1 MYNLYTH
8 EKKTLEKNIKQFQ
21 TSLNEETK
29 KKRQEKIKNL
39 SIRYN
44 NRMENFIY
52 TMCENPIIL
61 QKSTKEKG
69 DSNTLR
75 NFKLREFITDKQR
88 VKKMELYKNKL
99 KAYDLKRKNI
109 DKKRNINKIKNHT
122 NYILIQPKMRFNN
135 RTKLEKIINKIKKDD
150 IINIEQF
157 GSPLLEHIKKLKFND
172 VKKVKEFYYLLDKND
187 LEDVDIQKLIQNIN
201 DAEESEKTNRYT
213 LKDYLEW
220 KYHHNILC
228 YKNKKS
234 RDNSLNGSKNSL
246 IQNFGKKPNK
256 TKTKND
262 YEILRKD
269 DFKTHF
275 KGTSQFIEFLDLND
289 KNEKTKNKISKKREV
304 SALIFR
310 TKNINDFK
318 NLDRIKSPR
327 NDKNKKNKKMKRVY
341 SVCNFDYYNDKK
353 ENLLLNKTDKNN
365 FILKELNEEF
375 RKKKLT
381 MMESMSNEIKL
392 TKSITNEFMQKYN
405 SSNLFTNS
413 STVNIPK
420 NSVMKNFNDFLN
432 QKNDKGLKE
441 KFANLSAEIEKENRR
456 INNER
461 YKKFVKRFS
470 RSIFGFKSKEMREK
484 VKEMQVENKR
494 DYVVID
500 DNVYPKTNI
509 KKIANEIFLKCNYYN
524 KKITKI

>member
-8 EKKTLEKNIKQFQ
+8 EKRTLEKSKKQFQ

-99 KAYDLKRKNI
+99 KVYDLKRKKI

-228 YKNKKS
+228 
-234 RDNSLNGSKNSL
+234 
-246 IQNFGKKPNK
+246 
-256 TKTKND
+256 
-262 YEILRKD
+262 
-269 DFKTHF
+269 
-275 KGTSQFIEFLDLND
+275 
-289 KNEKTKNKISKKREV
+289 
-304 SALIFR
+304 
-310 TKNINDFK
+310 
-318 NLDRIKSPR
+318 
-327 NDKNKKNKKMKRVY
+327 
-341 SVCNFDYYNDKK
+341 
-353 ENLLLNKTDKNN
+353 
-365 FILKELNEEF
+365 
-375 RKKKLT
+375 
-381 MMESMSNEIKL
+381 
-392 TKSITNEFMQKYN
+392 
-405 SSNLFTNS
+405 
-413 STVNIPK
+413 
-420 NSVMKNFNDFLN
+420 
-432 QKNDKGLKE
+432 
-441 KFANLSAEIEKENRR
+441 
-456 INNER
+456 
-461 YKKFVKRFS
+461 
-470 RSIFGFKSKEMREK
+470 
-484 VKEMQVENKR
+484 
-494 DYVVID
+494 
-500 DNVYPKTNI
+500 
-509 KKIANEIFLKCNYYN
+509 
-524 KKITKI
+524 